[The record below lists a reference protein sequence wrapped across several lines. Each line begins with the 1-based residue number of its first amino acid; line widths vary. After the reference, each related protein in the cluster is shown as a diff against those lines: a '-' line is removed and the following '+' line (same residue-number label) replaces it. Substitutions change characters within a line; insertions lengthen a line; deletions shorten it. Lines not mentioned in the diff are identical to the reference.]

1 MSLSASHTGISHAMR
16 APLAA
21 RCPRCHYL
29 PASATVICP
38 FCGDDR
44 RGGDFSTRKEN
55 SVSVPSKA
63 TAALLAVSLLVL
75 FLAACASVQPASD
88 VPENLKP
95 AANESLATIAAA
107 KGVQIYECRASKDR
121 PGEYDW
127 MFVAPEAELFDAGG
141 TKKIG
146 KHYAGPHWELA
157 DGSRVVGY
165 SVKERADAPRDGSI
179 PWLLLA
185 AKSDGPEGSFSK
197 VTSVQRLHTVGGA
210 APKGGCFEAEAGKQ
224 LRIPYT
230 ADYYFFAPS
239 QPTPA
244 ASRDFDIGFGY

>member
-1 MSLSASHTGISHAMR
+1 MSLSASHAGISHAMR

-44 RGGDFSTRKEN
+44 RGGDFPTRKEN

-63 TAALLAVSLLVL
+63 TAAFLAVFLVVL
-75 FLAACASVQPASD
+75 FLAACASVQPAAD

-121 PGEYDW
+121 PGEYEW
-127 MFVAPEAELFDAGG
+127 MFVAPEAELFDASG

-146 KHYAGPHWELA
+146 KHYAGPHWESA
-157 DGSRVVGY
+157 DGSRIVGY
-165 SVKERADAPRDGSI
+165 SVKERADAPREGSI

-185 AKSDGPEGSFSK
+185 AKSDGPEGSLSK
-197 VTSVQRLHTVGGA
+197 VTSVQRLHTVGGV
-210 APKGGCFEAEAGKQ
+210 APRGGCFQAEAGTQ
-224 LRIPYT
+224 LRIGYT

-239 QPTPA
+239 QPAPA
-244 ASRDFDIGFGY
+244 ASRDFDIGYGY